1 MEHYFTNNQNL
12 KSELRDIKF
21 SFDADNFIFK
31 SDNGVFSKNKIDYA
45 SLFLVKTFF
54 ALKKREYESIL
65 DIGCGYGFIGIT
77 LSKILNKHIDMV
89 DINKRAVHLCEMNI
103 KNNKVDAT
111 VWESNIYDKVDAKY
125 DLIITNPPIRAGK
138 SVLYDF
144 LKGGLA
150 RLNKDG
156 ELWFVISKDQGA
168 KSVKK
173 ELEKICTCEIVEK
186 SKGFYI
192 FLAKNQLTLN

>member
-1 MEHYFTNNQNL
+1 MEHYFTNNENL

-21 SFDADNFIFK
+21 SFNDINFIFT

-45 SLFLVKTFF
+45 SLFLVKTFL
-54 ALKKREYESIL
+54 ASKEKEYNSIL

-77 LSKILNKHIDMV
+77 LSKILNKHTDMV

-103 KNNKVDAT
+103 KKNKVDAT
-111 VWESNIYDKVDAKY
+111 VWESDIYDSVDNKY
-125 DLIITNPPIRAGK
+125 DLIITNPPIRVGNET
-138 SVLYDF
+138 LYKF
-144 LKGGLA
+144 LKGGLE

-173 ELEKICTCEIVEK
+173 ELEKISTCTILDK
-186 SKGFYI
+186 SKGFYVI
-192 FLAKNQLTLN
+192 SAKN

>member
-12 KSELRDIKF
+12 KSELRDINF
-21 SFDADNFIFK
+21 SFDAYNFTFK

-54 ALKKREYESIL
+54 ASNKKEINSIL
-65 DIGCGYGFIGIT
+65 DVGCGYGFIGIT
-77 LSKILNKHIDMV
+77 LSKLLNKHIDMV

-103 KNNKVDAT
+103 KQNKVDAT
-111 VWESNIYDKVDAKY
+111 VWESDVYSNVTNNY

-138 SVLYDF
+138 QVLMNF

-173 ELEKICTCEIVEK
+173 ELEKICTVEIVDK
-186 SKGFYI
+186 SKGFYV
-192 FLAKNQLTLN
+192 FSTKN